1 MITANRSIKNEAG
14 NVFKFE
20 VKCDLSKLT
29 EDQVKEYAFDAI
41 WIKEQSRMRAMSNS
55 ALEAYNGTYKF
66 VAESKGT
73 RSAPVISTAK
83 IVEVAR
89 EKMSKDERLALIKQ
103 LESM

>member
-1 MITANRSIKNEAG
+1 MIISNRSIKNEAG

-55 ALEAYNGTYKF
+55 ALEAFKGTYKF
-66 VAESKGT
+66 TAEPKGT
-73 RSAPVISTAK
+73 RSASVISTAK

-89 EKMSKDERLALIKQ
+89 EKMTKEQRAELIKQ
-103 LESM
+103 LEAM

>member
-1 MITANRSIKNEAG
+1 MITANRSIKNETG

-55 ALEAYNGTYKF
+55 ALRAFGGSYKF
-66 VAESKGT
+66 TAEPKGT

-89 EKMSKDERLALIKQ
+89 EKMTKEERLALIKQ
-103 LESM
+103 LEAM